1 MDMTPIGFTHSN
13 KIIHPRNP
21 NMRRNF
27 LLIGLVLGGLSFLS
41 VPKRKPVL
49 YLIGD
54 STVEAGSGSNGLWGW
69 GKYLSDYFDTT
80 RIDIRNYAQGGAS
93 ARTFYTGGLWD
104 KKINKRGLWDT
115 VSLKLKEGDFLLIQ
129 FGLNDQGPIDDSA
142 RARGTLPGIGYDSIQ
157 IYNRVTGKQETV
169 NSFGWY
175 LRKYIQFAQ
184 QRGVTVFLCSSIPR
198 NVWKDGKLL
207 RGERGFA
214 PAALEVAKE
223 MGANGIDLN
232 GSVADIYERLGQK
245 VATETLHNGKD
256 QTHTTVLGAQVNA
269 SVVASLL
276 YACQTCGIR
285 KYLRKDAVKKIDYE
299 HWISRETNVK

>member
-1 MDMTPIGFTHSN
+1 
-13 KIIHPRNP
+13 
-21 NMRRNF
+21 MRKFF

-69 GKYLSDYFDTT
+69 GKFVADYFDTT
-80 RIDIRNYAQGGAS
+80 RIDIRNYAQGGSS

-142 RARGTLPGIGYDSIQ
+142 RARGTLSGIGHDSVQ
-157 IYNRVTGKQETV
+157 IYNRVTSKQETV
-169 NSFGWY
+169 YTFGWY
-175 LRKYIQFAQ
+175 LRRYIEFAQ
-184 QRGVTVFLCSSIPR
+184 QRGVTVLLCSSIPR
-198 NVWKDGKLL
+198 NVWKDGKLS
-207 RGERGFA
+207 RGERGYA
-214 PAALEVAKE
+214 PAAMEVARE
-223 MGANGIDLN
+223 TGVSGIDLN
-232 GSVADIYERLGQK
+232 ESIADIYEKLGEK
-245 VATETLHNGKD
+245 VATQTLHNGKD

-269 SVVASLL
+269 SVVARLL

-285 KYLRKDAVKKIDYE
+285 KYIRKDTAKKIDYE
-299 HWISRETNVK
+299 NWISRELNGK